1 MRTWLPISHLAL
13 TLIILAWN
21 IALAG
26 RISQVRK
33 APRAFAAITALAGFL
48 IAPALA
54 LSIAASSAIT
64 GRALVAVDWL
74 WPVTAVLFAIQ
85 AIYALARRLVNTFVG
100 LPIAVYN
107 IIIAAT
113 VVFRYLAS
121 RGVDLPEPALILLAA
136 QTDALTLVTGPGAM
150 TSPLFFNIPI
160 ISPAFPAARELTA
173 GFRVV
178 VAFAAAGWTTLIAVG
193 LPRGQVAVRSYAQ
206 YEGAHVQDR
215 PAGDFLLG
223 VKILPDLAR
232 PPSVRAIRSDFALLD
247 TLGVDAVNVVVVP
260 DAATG
265 TVLDSVARILEP
277 LRRTDSMLVIVSLG
291 YPGKLVPPL
300 RPLHLDEDARMR
312 AINQIVRRLRPDIL
326 VPAEDP
332 YGAGARAFG
341 LLPVQTWQSYL
352 TRASALSKR
361 LRPRTRIGVAASSF
375 GSRDSALYA
384 WAVKPGSPI
393 DVVGFSLVPSRRG
406 AETLDASMRAADRWI
421 QTERPRKEHWVFT
434 AGGLPLAHGERSQ
447 ERALTGVLAWATGRA
462 EIRGL
467 IANGA
472 GDYGS
477 IVGLRAPNGRLR
489 PAALAV
495 LRAQRSLQE
504 TATPA
509 GGVAALEAPSNTAS
523 TPTTQG
529 RPARAGAD
537 TTGRGAAQRR
547 ATARTPAPRRQ

>member
-1 MRTWLPISHLAL
+1 MRTWLPIAHLAL

-54 LSIAASSAIT
+54 LSVAASSAIT

-74 WPVTAVLFAIQ
+74 WPLTAVLFAIQ

-107 IIIAAT
+107 IIVAAT

-136 QTDALTLVTGPGAM
+136 QTDALTLVTGTGAL

-178 VAFAAAGWTTLIAVG
+178 VAFVAAGWTTLVAVG
-193 LPRGQVAVRSYAQ
+193 LPRGQSAIRSYDR
-206 YEGAHVQDR
+206 YEGARVQDR
-215 PAGDFLLG
+215 PAGDFLIG
-223 VKILPDLAR
+223 VKILPDMAR
-232 PPSVRAIRSDFALLD
+232 PPSVRAIRSDLALLD
-247 TLGVDAVNVVVVP
+247 TLGVDAISVVLVP
-260 DAATG
+260 DAATA

-277 LRRTDSMLVIVSLG
+277 LRRADSTLVLVSLG

-300 RPLHLDEDARMR
+300 RPLHLDVEERMR
-312 AINQIVRRLRPDIL
+312 AVNQIVRRLRPDIL
-326 VPAEDP
+326 IPAEDP
-332 YGAGARAFG
+332 YGAGVRAFG
-341 LLPVQTWQSYL
+341 YLPVETWEDYL
-352 TRASALSKR
+352 TRASRLSKR

-375 GSRDSALYA
+375 GSRDSLLYS

-434 AGGLPLAHGERSQ
+434 AGGLPLAHGEKSQ
-447 ERALTGVLAWATGRA
+447 ERALSGVLAWATGRA
-462 EIRGL
+462 EMRGL
-467 IANGA
+467 IVNGA
-472 GDYGS
+472 GDYGA
-477 IVGLRAPNGRLR
+477 IVGLRAPDGRLR

-509 GGVAALEAPSNTAS
+509 GGVAALEGPATEPAAPAIRADS
-523 TPTTQG
+523 
-529 RPARAGAD
+529 AR
-537 TTGRGAAQRR
+537 RGAAARR
-547 ATARTPAPRRQ
+547 TATPRPTTRRQ

>member
-1 MRTWLPISHLAL
+1 MRTWLPIAHLAL

-54 LSIAASSAIT
+54 LSVAASSAIT

-74 WPVTAVLFAIQ
+74 WPLTAVLFAIQ

-107 IIIAAT
+107 IIVAAT

-136 QTDALTLVTGPGAM
+136 QTDALTLVTGTGAL

-178 VAFAAAGWTTLIAVG
+178 VAFVAAGWTTLVAVG
-193 LPRGQVAVRSYAQ
+193 LPRGQSAIRSYDR
-206 YEGAHVQDR
+206 YEGARVQDR
-215 PAGDFLLG
+215 PAGDFLIG
-223 VKILPDLAR
+223 VKILPDMAR
-232 PPSVRAIRSDFALLD
+232 PPSVRAIRSDLALLD
-247 TLGVDAVNVVVVP
+247 TLGVDAINVVVVP
-260 DAATG
+260 QAATA

-277 LRRTDSMLVIVSLG
+277 LRRADSTLVLVSLG

-300 RPLHLDEDARMR
+300 RPLHLDVEERMR
-312 AINQIVRRLRPDIL
+312 AVNQIVRRLRPDIL
-326 VPAEDP
+326 IPAEDP
-332 YGAGARAFG
+332 YGAGVRAFG
-341 LLPVQTWQSYL
+341 YLPVETWEDYL
-352 TRASALSKR
+352 TRASRLSKR

-375 GSRDSALYA
+375 GSRDSLLYS

-434 AGGLPLAHGERSQ
+434 AGGLPLAHGEKSQ
-447 ERALTGVLAWATGRA
+447 ERALSGVLAWATGRA
-462 EIRGL
+462 EMRGL
-467 IANGA
+467 IVNGA
-472 GDYGS
+472 GDYGA
-477 IVGLRAPNGRLR
+477 IVGLRAPDGRLR

-509 GGVAALEAPSNTAS
+509 GGVAALEGPATEPAAPATRADS
-523 TPTTQG
+523 
-529 RPARAGAD
+529 AR
-537 TTGRGAAQRR
+537 RGAAARR
-547 ATARTPAPRRQ
+547 TATPRPTTRRQ

>member
-1 MRTWLPISHLAL
+1 MGTWLPIAHLAL
-13 TLIILAWN
+13 TIIILAWD

-74 WPVTAVLFAIQ
+74 WPLTAVLFAIQ
-85 AIYALARRLVNTFVG
+85 AVYALTRRLVNTFVG
-100 LPIAVYN
+100 LPIAVYDL
-107 IIIAAT
+107 IVGAT

-121 RGVDLPEPALILLAA
+121 RGVELPEPALVLLAA
-136 QTDALTLVTGPGAM
+136 QTDALTLVTGTSAL

-178 VAFAAAGWTTLIAVG
+178 VAFIAAGWTTLVAVG
-193 LPRGQVAVRSYAQ
+193 LPRGQVAIHSYER
-206 YEGAHVQDR
+206 YEGVRLPER

-223 VKILPDLAR
+223 VKILPDFAR
-232 PPSVRAIRSDFALLD
+232 PPSVRAIRSDLALLD
-247 TLGVDAVNVVVVP
+247 TLDVDAVNIVVVAEEV
-260 DAATG
+260 TG
-265 TVLDSVARILEP
+265 TALDSVARVLEP
-277 LRRTDSMLVIVSLG
+277 LRRADSTLLIVTLG
-291 YPGKLVPPL
+291 YPGKLLPLL
-300 RPLHLDEDARMR
+300 RPLEFDVDARLR
-312 AINQIVRRLRPDIL
+312 AVNQVVRRLRPDIL
-326 VPAEDP
+326 IPAEDP

-341 LLPVQTWQSYL
+341 LLPVETWQDFL
-352 TRASALSKR
+352 RRADSLSKR

-375 GSRDSALYA
+375 GTRDSLLYS

-393 DVVGFSLVPSRRG
+393 DVVGFSLFPSRRG

-421 QTERPRKEHWVFT
+421 QTERPRKPHWVFNV
-434 AGGLPLAHGERSQ
+434 GGLPLAHGEKSQ
-447 ERALTGVLAWATGRA
+447 ERAISGVIAWATRRG
-462 EIRGL
+462 EIRGV

-495 LRAQRSLQE
+495 LRAKQGLEE
-504 TATPA
+504 TAAPPGGLTALATPSPTSPPPA
-509 GGVAALEAPSNTAS
+509 QRDTARRGA
-523 TPTTQG
+523 TT
-529 RPARAGAD
+529 RR
-537 TTGRGAAQRR
+537 TGRGTR
-547 ATARTPAPRRQ
+547 

>member
-1 MRTWLPISHLAL
+1 MRTWLPIAHLAL

-54 LSIAASSAIT
+54 LSVAASSAIT

-74 WPVTAVLFAIQ
+74 WPLTAVLFAIQ

-107 IIIAAT
+107 IIVAST

-136 QTDALTLVTGPGAM
+136 QTDALTLVTGTGAL

-173 GFRVV
+173 GFRVI
-178 VAFAAAGWTTLIAVG
+178 VAFVAAGWTTLVAVG
-193 LPRGQVAVRSYAQ
+193 LPRGQVAIRTYNR
-206 YEGAHVQDR
+206 YDGARVQDR
-215 PAGDFLLG
+215 PAGDFLIG

-232 PPSVRAIRSDFALLD
+232 PPSVRAIRSDLALLD
-247 TLGVDAVNVVVVP
+247 TLGVDAINVVIVP
-260 DAATG
+260 GAATA

-277 LRRTDSMLVIVSLG
+277 LRRADSTIVLVSLG

-300 RPLHLDEDARMR
+300 RPLHLDVEERMR
-312 AINQIVRRLRPDIL
+312 AVNQIVRRLRPDIL
-326 VPAEDP
+326 IPAEDP
-332 YGAGARAFG
+332 YGAGMRAFG
-341 LLPVQTWQSYL
+341 YLPVETWQDYL
-352 TRASALSKR
+352 TRASRLSKR

-375 GSRDSALYA
+375 GSRDSLLYS

-434 AGGLPLAHGERSQ
+434 AGGLPLAHGEKSQ
-447 ERALTGVLAWATGRA
+447 ERALSGVLAWATGRA
-462 EIRGL
+462 EMRGL
-467 IANGA
+467 IVNGA
-472 GDYGS
+472 GDYGA
-477 IVGLRAPNGRLR
+477 IVGLRAPDGRLR

-509 GGVAALEAPSNTAS
+509 GGVAALEGPATEPAAPA
-523 TPTTQG
+523 
-529 RPARAGAD
+529 ARADSAR
-537 TTGRGAAQRR
+537 RGAAARR
-547 ATARTPAPRRQ
+547 TATPRPPTRRQ

>member
-1 MRTWLPISHLAL
+1 MRTWLPIAHLAL
-13 TLIILAWN
+13 TLVILAWD

-64 GRALVAVDWL
+64 GRALAAVDWL
-74 WPVTAVLFAIQ
+74 WPLTALLFAIQ
-85 AIYALARRLVNTFVG
+85 AIYALTRRLVNTFVG
-100 LPIAVYN
+100 LPIAVYD
-107 IIIAAT
+107 IIVAAT
-113 VVFRYLAS
+113 VLFRYLAS
-121 RGVDLPEPALILLAA
+121 RGVDLPEPALVLLAA
-136 QTDALTLVTGPGAM
+136 QTDALTLVTGTGAL

-178 VAFAAAGWTTLIAVG
+178 VAFVAAGWTTLVAVA
-193 LPRGQVAVRSYAQ
+193 LPRGQVAVRTYDR
-206 YEGAHVQDR
+206 YEGATVQDR
-215 PAGDFLLG
+215 PGGDFLLG

-232 PPSVRAIRSDFALLD
+232 PPSVRAIRSDLALLD
-247 TLGVDAVNVVVVP
+247 TLDVDAINVVVVP
-260 DAATG
+260 EAATG
-265 TVLDSVARILEP
+265 MVLDSVARIVEP
-277 LRRTDSMLVIVSLG
+277 LRRADSTLLIVSLG
-291 YPGKLVPPL
+291 YPGKLIPPL
-300 RPLHLDEDARMR
+300 RPLHLDVDMR
-312 AINQIVRRLRPDIL
+312 LRAVNQIVRRLRPDIL
-326 VPAEDP
+326 IPAEDP

-341 LLPVQTWQSYL
+341 LLPVETWQEYL
-352 TRASALSKR
+352 TRASRLSKR

-375 GSRDSALYA
+375 GSRDSVLYS

-393 DVVGFSLVPSRRG
+393 DIVGFSLVPSRRG

-434 AGGLPLAHGERSQ
+434 AGGLPLAHGEKSQ
-447 ERALTGVLAWATGRA
+447 ERALSGVLAWATGRA

-477 IVGLRAPNGRLR
+477 IVGLRAPSGRLR
-489 PAALAV
+489 PAALAM

-504 TATPA
+504 TAAPA
-509 GGVAALEAPSNTAS
+509 GGVAEAAGPVDNAPTA
-523 TPTTQG
+523 QG
-529 RPARAGAD
+529 QPGRTAAD
-537 TTGRGAAQRR
+537 TGRREGTRRTTAARR
-547 ATARTPAPRRQ
+547 GAPRR

>member
-1 MRTWLPISHLAL
+1 MRTWLPIAHLAL

-54 LSIAASSAIT
+54 LAIASSSAIT
-64 GRALVAVDWL
+64 GRALIAVDWL

-107 IIIAAT
+107 LVIGAT
-113 VVFRYLAS
+113 VVLRYLAS
-121 RGVDLPEPALILLAA
+121 RGVDLPEPGLVLLAA
-136 QTDALTLVTGPGAM
+136 QTDALTLVTGTAAL
-150 TSPLFFNIPI
+150 TSPLFFNIPV

-178 VAFAAAGWTTLIAVG
+178 VAFIAAGWTTLVAVG
-193 LPRGQVAVRSYAQ
+193 LPRGQVAIRTYDR
-206 YEGAHVQDR
+206 YEGARVQDR
-215 PAGDFLLG
+215 PAGDFLIG

-232 PPSVRAIRSDFALLD
+232 PPSVRAIRSDLALLD
-247 TLGVDAVNVVVVP
+247 TLGVDAINVVVVP
-260 DAATG
+260 DAATA

-277 LRRTDSMLVIVSLG
+277 LRRADSTLVLVSLG
-291 YPGKLVPPL
+291 YSGKLVPPL
-300 RPLHLDEDARMR
+300 RSLHLDVEERMR
-312 AINQIVRRLRPDIL
+312 AVNQIVRRLRPDIL
-326 VPAEDP
+326 IPAEDP
-332 YGAGARAFG
+332 YGAGMRAFG
-341 LLPVQTWQSYL
+341 YLPVETWQDYL
-352 TRASALSKR
+352 TRASRLSKR

-375 GSRDSALYA
+375 GTRDSLLYA
-384 WAVKPGSPI
+384 SAVKPGAPI
-393 DVVGFSLVPSRRG
+393 DVVGFSLFPSRRG

-421 QTERPRKEHWVFT
+421 QTERPRKEHWVFS
-434 AGGLPLAHGERSQ
+434 AGGLPLAHGEQSQ
-447 ERALTGVLAWATGRA
+447 ERALAGVLAWATRRA

-495 LRAQRSLQE
+495 LNAQRALE
-504 TATPA
+504 EAAAPA
-509 GGVAALEAPSNTAS
+509 GGVAQLPGPADNNAPR
-523 TPTTQG
+523 TQG
-529 RPARAGAD
+529 QAARPAAD
-537 TTGRGAAQRR
+537 T
-547 ATARTPAPRRQ
+547 AR

>member
-1 MRTWLPISHLAL
+1 MRTWLPIAHLAL
-13 TLIILAWN
+13 TLGILAWN

-64 GRALVAVDWL
+64 GRALAAVDWL
-74 WPVTAVLFAIQ
+74 WPLTAVLFAVQ
-85 AIYALARRLVNTFVG
+85 AVYALARRLVNTFVG
-100 LPIAVYN
+100 LPIAVYDL
-107 IIIAAT
+107 IIAAT
-113 VVFRYLAS
+113 VLFRYLAS
-121 RGVDLPEPALILLAA
+121 RGVQLPEPALVLLAA
-136 QTDALTLVTGPGAM
+136 QTDALTLVTGTAAL

-178 VAFAAAGWTTLIAVG
+178 VAFIAAGWTTLVAVG
-193 LPRGQVAVRSYAQ
+193 LPRGQVAIRTYDR
-206 YEGAHVQDR
+206 YEGAQIHDR

-232 PPSVRAIRSDFALLD
+232 PPSVRAIRSDLALLD
-247 TLGVDAVNVVVVP
+247 TLDVDAINIVVVP
-260 DAATG
+260 EAATG
-265 TVLDSVARILEP
+265 LVLDSVARVLEP
-277 LRRTDSMLVIVSLG
+277 LRRDSTLLIVSLG
-291 YPGKLVPPL
+291 YTGKLVPPL
-300 RPLHLDEDARMR
+300 RPLQLDVDARLR
-312 AINQIVRRLRPDIL
+312 AVNQVVRRLRPDIL

-341 LLPVQTWQSYL
+341 LLPVETWEDYL
-352 TRASALSKR
+352 TRASRMSKR

-375 GSRDSALYA
+375 GTRDSLLYA

-434 AGGLPLAHGERSQ
+434 AGGLPLAHGEQSQ
-447 ERALTGVLAWATGRA
+447 ERALSGVLAWATGRA

-477 IVGLRAPNGRLR
+477 IVGLRAPTGRLR

-495 LRAQRSLQE
+495 LRAQRSLE
-504 TATPA
+504 EAAAPA
-509 GGVAALEAPSNTAS
+509 GGVTALANPTGSGSAPA
-523 TPTTQG
+523 TTQG
-529 RPARAGAD
+529 QARDTARGRRPTPASS
-537 TTGRGAAQRR
+537 RR
-547 ATARTPAPRRQ
+547 ATPRPPARRQ

>member
-1 MRTWLPISHLAL
+1 MRTWLPIAHLVL

-74 WPVTAVLFAIQ
+74 WPVTAILFAIQ
-85 AIYALARRLVNTFVG
+85 AVYALARRLVNTFVG
-100 LPIAVYN
+100 LPIAVYDLV
-107 IIIAAT
+107 IAAT
-113 VVFRYLAS
+113 VMFRYLAS
-121 RGVDLPEPALILLAA
+121 RGVPLPEPALVLLAA
-136 QTDALTLVTGPGAM
+136 QTDALTLVTGTAAL

-178 VAFAAAGWTTLIAVG
+178 VAFIAAGWTTLVAVG
-193 LPRGQVAVRSYAQ
+193 LPRGQVAIRTYDR
-206 YEGAHVQDR
+206 YEGAQLRDR

-223 VKILPDLAR
+223 IKILPDLAR
-232 PPSVRAIRSDFALLD
+232 PPSVRAIRSDLALLD
-247 TLGVDAVNVVVVP
+247 TLDVDAISVVIVP
-260 DAATG
+260 EAATG

-277 LRRTDSMLVIVSLG
+277 LRRDSTLVIVALG
-291 YPGKLVPPL
+291 YPGKLIPPL
-300 RPLHLDEDARMR
+300 RPLQLDVEARLR
-312 AINQIVRRLRPDIL
+312 AVNQVVRRLRPDIL

-341 LLPVQTWQSYL
+341 LLPVETWQDYL
-352 TRASALSKR
+352 RRADSLSNR

-375 GSRDSALYA
+375 GTRDSLLYA

-434 AGGLPLAHGERSQ
+434 AGGLPLAHGEQSQ
-447 ERALTGVLAWATGRA
+447 ERALSGVVAWATGRA

-489 PAALAV
+489 PAAFA
-495 LRAQRSLQE
+495 
-504 TATPA
+504 
-509 GGVAALEAPSNTAS
+509 
-523 TPTTQG
+523 
-529 RPARAGAD
+529 
-537 TTGRGAAQRR
+537 
-547 ATARTPAPRRQ
+547 

>member
-1 MRTWLPISHLAL
+1 MRTWLPIAHLAL
-13 TLIILAWN
+13 TLIILVWN

-54 LSIAASSAIT
+54 LSVAASSAIT
-64 GRALVAVDWL
+64 GRALIAVDWL
-74 WPVTAVLFAIQ
+74 WPLTAVLFAVQ
-85 AIYALARRLVNTFVG
+85 SIYALTRRLVNTFVG

-107 IIIAAT
+107 LIIAVT
-113 VVFRYLAS
+113 VIFRYLAS
-121 RGVDLPEPALILLAA
+121 RGLDLPEPALVLLAA
-136 QTDALTLVTGPGAM
+136 QTDALTLVTGTAAL

-178 VAFAAAGWTTLIAVG
+178 VAFVAAGWTTLMAVG
-193 LPRGQVAVRSYAQ
+193 IPLGQIAIDTYRT
-206 YEGAHVQDR
+206 YEGVQFTDR
-215 PAGDFLLG
+215 PSGDFMVG

-232 PPSVRAIRSDFALLD
+232 PPSVRAIRSDFALID

-265 TVLDSVARILEP
+265 TVLDSVARVLEP
-277 LRRTDSMLVIVSLG
+277 LRRADSTLVIVTLG

-300 RPLHLDEDARMR
+300 RPLQLDVEARLR
-312 AINQIVRRLRPDIL
+312 AVNQVVRRLRPDIL

-341 LLPVQTWQSYL
+341 LLPVETWQDYL
-352 TRASALSKR
+352 TQASRLAKR

-375 GSRDSALYA
+375 GTRDSLLYS

-393 DVVGFSLVPSRRG
+393 DVPGFSLTPSRRG

-434 AGGLPLAHGERSQ
+434 AGGLPLAHGEKSQ
-447 ERALTGVLAWATGRA
+447 ERALAGVLAWATGRG

-495 LRAQRSLQE
+495 LRAKRQLDESE
-504 TATPA
+504 AA
-509 GGVAALEAPSNTAS
+509 GGGTAL
-523 TPTTQG
+523 
-529 RPARAGAD
+529 AGAASAPPPPPD
-537 TTGRGAAQRR
+537 TARRPRGTTGTRR
-547 ATARTPAPRRQ
+547 R

>member
-1 MRTWLPISHLAL
+1 MRTWLPIAHLAL

-107 IIIAAT
+107 LVIGAT
-113 VVFRYLAS
+113 VVLRYVAS
-121 RGVDLPEPALILLAA
+121 RGTNLPEPALILLAA
-136 QTDALTLVTGPGAM
+136 QTDALTLVTGTAAL
-150 TSPLFFNIPI
+150 TSPFFFNIPI

-178 VAFAAAGWTTLIAVG
+178 VAFIAAGWTTLVAVG
-193 LPRGQVAVRSYAQ
+193 LPRGQVAIRTYDR
-206 YEGAHVQDR
+206 YEGARVQDR
-215 PAGDFLLG
+215 PAGDFLIG

-232 PPSVRAIRSDFALLD
+232 PPSVRAIRSDLALLD
-247 TLGVDAVNVVVVP
+247 TLGVDAINVVVVP
-260 DAATG
+260 DAATA

-277 LRRTDSMLVIVSLG
+277 LRRADSTLVLVSLG
-291 YPGKLVPPL
+291 YSGKLVPPL
-300 RPLHLDEDARMR
+300 RSLHLDVEERMR
-312 AINQIVRRLRPDIL
+312 AVNQIVRRLRPDIL
-326 VPAEDP
+326 IPAEDP
-332 YGAGARAFG
+332 YGAGMRAFG
-341 LLPVQTWQSYL
+341 YLPVETWQDYL
-352 TRASALSKR
+352 TRASRLSKR

-375 GSRDSALYA
+375 GSRDSVLYS
-384 WAVKPGSPI
+384 WAVKAGSPV

-434 AGGLPLAHGERSQ
+434 AGGLPLAHGEKSQ
-447 ERALTGVLAWATGRA
+447 ERALAGVLAWATGRG

-495 LRAQRSLQE
+495 LRAKRQLDE
-504 TATPA
+504 
-509 GGVAALEAPSNTAS
+509 AAA
-523 TPTTQG
+523 
-529 RPARAGAD
+529 AGAGTSLAGAASAPPLPPPD
-537 TTGRGAAQRR
+537 TVARRRGAQR
-547 ATARTPAPRRQ
+547 ARRR

>member
-1 MRTWLPISHLAL
+1 MRTWLPIAHLAL

-54 LSIAASSAIT
+54 LSVAASSAIT

-74 WPVTAVLFAIQ
+74 WPLTAVLFAIQ
-85 AIYALARRLVNTFVG
+85 AIYALTRRLVNTFVG
-100 LPIAVYN
+100 LPIAVYD
-107 IIIAAT
+107 IIVAAT

-136 QTDALTLVTGPGAM
+136 QTDALTLVTGTGAL

-178 VAFAAAGWTTLIAVG
+178 VAFVAAGWTTLVAVG
-193 LPRGQVAVRSYAQ
+193 LPRGQVAIRTYDR
-206 YEGAHVQDR
+206 YEGARVQDR
-215 PAGDFLLG
+215 PAGDFLIG

-232 PPSVRAIRSDFALLD
+232 PPSVRAIRSDLSLLD
-247 TLGVDAVNVVVVP
+247 TLGVDAINVVVVP
-260 DAATG
+260 DAATA

-277 LRRTDSMLVIVSLG
+277 LRRADSALVIVSIG
-291 YPGKLVPPL
+291 YPGKLFPPL
-300 RPLHLDEDARMR
+300 RPLRLDVEERMR
-312 AINQIVRRLRPDIL
+312 AVNQIVRRLRPDIL

-332 YGAGARAFG
+332 YGAGVRAFG
-341 LLPVQTWQSYL
+341 YLPVETWQDYL
-352 TRASALSKR
+352 TRASRLSKR

-375 GSRDSALYA
+375 GSRDSLLYS
-384 WAVKPGSPI
+384 WAVQPGSPI

-421 QTERPRKEHWVFT
+421 QTERPRKEHWVFA
-434 AGGLPLAHGERSQ
+434 AGGLPLAHGEKSQ
-447 ERALTGVLAWATGRA
+447 ERALSGVLAWATGRA

-472 GDYGS
+472 GDYGA

-509 GGVAALEAPSNTAS
+509 GGVAALEGPATEPA
-523 TPTTQG
+523 TPAT
-529 RPARAGAD
+529 RADSAR
-537 TTGRGAAQRR
+537 RGAATRR
-547 ATARTPAPRRQ
+547 TATPRTATPRTPTRRQ

>member
-1 MRTWLPISHLAL
+1 MRTWLPIAHLAL
-13 TLIILAWN
+13 TLIILAWD

-64 GRALVAVDWL
+64 GRALIAVDWL
-74 WPVTAVLFAIQ
+74 WPLTAVLFAIQ

-107 IIIAAT
+107 IIVAAT
-113 VVFRYLAS
+113 VVLRYLAS
-121 RGVDLPEPALILLAA
+121 RGVDLPETTLILLAA
-136 QTDALTLVTGPGAM
+136 QTDALTLVTGTGAL

-178 VAFAAAGWTTLIAVG
+178 VAFVAAGWTTLIAVG
-193 LPRGQVAVRSYAQ
+193 LPRGQIAIRTYDR
-206 YEGAHVQDR
+206 YDGARVQDR
-215 PAGDFLLG
+215 PAGDFLIG

-232 PPSVRAIRSDFALLD
+232 PPSVRAIRSDLALLD
-247 TLGVDAVNVVVVP
+247 TLGADAISVVIVP
-260 DAATG
+260 EAATG

-277 LRRTDSMLVIVSLG
+277 LRRADSTLVIISLG

-300 RPLHLDEDARMR
+300 RPLHLDVEDRMD
-312 AINQIVRRLRPDIL
+312 AIDQIVRRLRPDIL

-332 YGAGARAFG
+332 YGAGVRAFG
-341 LLPVQTWQSYL
+341 YLAVETWQDYL
-352 TRASALSKR
+352 TRASRLSKR

-375 GSRDSALYA
+375 GTRDSVLYS

-393 DVVGFSLVPSRRG
+393 DVVGFSLSPARRG
-406 AETLDASMRAADRWI
+406 AEQLDASMRAADRWI
-421 QTERPRKEHWVFT
+421 QTERPRKPHWVFS
-434 AGGLPLAHGERSQ
+434 AGGLPLAHGEKSQ
-447 ERALTGVLAWATGRA
+447 ERALAGVLSWATGRA

-472 GDYGS
+472 GDYGA

-509 GGVAALEAPSNTAS
+509 GGVAALEGPATEPAAPST
-523 TPTTQG
+523 
-529 RPARAGAD
+529 RAD
-537 TTGRGAAQRR
+537 TARRGAATRR
-547 ATARTPAPRRQ
+547 TATPRPATRRQ

>member
-1 MRTWLPISHLAL
+1 MRTWLPIAHLAL
-13 TLIILAWN
+13 TLVILAWN

-54 LSIAASSAIT
+54 LAIASSSAIT

-74 WPVTAVLFAIQ
+74 WPLTAVLFAVQ

-107 IIIAAT
+107 LVVGAT
-113 VVFRYLAS
+113 VVLRYLAS
-121 RGVDLPEPALILLAA
+121 RGVGLPEPALVLLAA
-136 QTDALTLVTGPGAM
+136 QTDALTLVTGTAAL

-178 VAFAAAGWTTLIAVG
+178 VAFLAAAWTTLLAVG
-193 LPRGQVAVRSYAQ
+193 LPRGQIAVPAYAK
-206 YEGAHVQDR
+206 YENAPIADR

-232 PPSVRAIRSDFALLD
+232 PPSVRAIRSDLALID
-247 TLGVDAVNVVVVP
+247 TLGVDAVSIVVVP
-260 DAATG
+260 EGAIGA
-265 TVLDSVARILEP
+265 VLDSVARVVEP
-277 LRRTDSMLVIVSLG
+277 LRRTDSTLLIVALG
-291 YPGKLVPPL
+291 YPGKLIPPL
-300 RPLHLDEDARMR
+300 RPLQLDVDARLR
-312 AINQIVRRLRPDIL
+312 AVNQVVRRLRPDIL

-341 LLPVQTWQSYL
+341 LLPVETWQNYL
-352 TRASALSKR
+352 TRASQLSKR
-361 LRPRTRIGVAASSF
+361 LRPRTRVGVAASSF
-375 GSRDSALYA
+375 GTRDSLLYA

-393 DVVGFSLVPSRRG
+393 DIVGFSLAPSRRG
-406 AETLDASMRAADRWI
+406 AETLDAAMRAADRWI
-421 QTERPRKEHWVFT
+421 QTERPRKEHWVFS
-434 AGGLPLAHGERSQ
+434 AGGLPLAHGEESQ
-447 ERALTGVLAWATGRA
+447 ERALTGIMSWATSRGV
-462 EIRGL
+462 IRGL
-467 IANGA
+467 IVNGA
-472 GDYGS
+472 GDYGA

-495 LRAQRSLQE
+495 LRAKRGLE
-504 TATPA
+504 EAAAPGGGVTALAGPTGGGATP
-509 GGVAALEAPSNTAS
+509 VENAPSGSPGRTPADTA
-523 TPTTQG
+523 PRG
-529 RPARAGAD
+529 R
-537 TTGRGAAQRR
+537 TTGRQPRTRR
-547 ATARTPAPRRQ
+547 

>member
-1 MRTWLPISHLAL
+1 MRTWLPIAHLAL

-48 IAPALA
+48 VAPALA

-64 GRALVAVDWL
+64 GRALAAVDWL
-74 WPVTAVLFAIQ
+74 WPLTAVLFAVQ

-100 LPIAVYN
+100 LPIAVYD
-107 IIIAAT
+107 IVVAVT
-113 VVFRYLAS
+113 VVLRYLAS
-121 RGVDLPEPALILLAA
+121 RGFTPPEPALVLLAA
-136 QTDALTLVTGPGAM
+136 QTDALTLVTGTAAL

-178 VAFAAAGWTTLIAVG
+178 VAFIAAGWTTLVAVG
-193 LPRGQVAVRSYAQ
+193 LPRGQVAIRTYDR
-206 YEGAHVQDR
+206 YEGARLEDR

-232 PPSVRAIRSDFALLD
+232 PPSVRAIRSDIALID
-247 TLGVDAVNVVVVP
+247 TLGVDAVSVVIVP
-260 DAATG
+260 EAATG
-265 TVLDSVARILEP
+265 EVLDSVARIVEP
-277 LRRTDSMLVIVSLG
+277 LRRADSTMLIVALG
-291 YPGKLVPPL
+291 YPGKLIPPL
-300 RPLHLDEDARMR
+300 RPLHLDVEARLR
-312 AINQIVRRLRPDIL
+312 AVNQVVRRLRPDIL
-326 VPAEDP
+326 IPAEEP

-341 LLPVQTWQSYL
+341 LLPVETWQDYL
-352 TRASALSKR
+352 TRAASLSKR
-361 LRPRTRIGVAASSF
+361 LRPRTLIGVAASSF
-375 GSRDSALYA
+375 GTRDSLLYS
-384 WAVKPGSPI
+384 WAVKPSSPI
-393 DVVGFSLVPSRRG
+393 DVVGFSLFPTRRG

-421 QTERPRKEHWVFT
+421 QTERPRKPHWVFN
-434 AGGLPLAHGERSQ
+434 AGGLPLAHGEQSQ
-447 ERALTGVLAWATGRA
+447 ERAISGVLAWATGRA
-462 EIRGL
+462 EIHGL

-489 PAALAV
+489 PAAFAL

-504 TATPA
+504 AAAPA
-509 GGVAALEAPSNTAS
+509 GGVAAL
-523 TPTTQG
+523 
-529 RPARAGAD
+529 AG
-537 TTGRGAAQRR
+537 
-547 ATARTPAPRRQ
+547 

>member
-1 MRTWLPISHLAL
+1 MRTWLPIAHLAL

-33 APRAFAAITALAGFL
+33 APRAFAAVTALAGFL

-64 GRALVAVDWL
+64 GRTLVAVDWL
-74 WPVTAVLFAIQ
+74 WPLTAMLFAVQ
-85 AIYALARRLVNTFVG
+85 AVYALTRRLVNTFVG
-100 LPIAVYN
+100 LPIAVYDL
-107 IIIAAT
+107 IVAAT
-113 VVFRYLAS
+113 VLFRYLAS
-121 RGVDLPEPALILLAA
+121 RSIELPEPALVLLAA
-136 QTDALTLVTGPGAM
+136 QTDALTLVTGTAAL

-178 VAFAAAGWTTLIAVG
+178 VAFIAAGWTTLVAVG
-193 LPRGQVAVRSYAQ
+193 LPRGQVAIRTYAR
-206 YEGAHVQDR
+206 YEDARLQER
-215 PAGDFLLG
+215 PAGDFLVGL
-223 VKILPDLAR
+223 KILPDLAR
-232 PPSVRAIRSDFALLD
+232 PPSVRAIRSDLALLD
-247 TLGVDAVNVVVVP
+247 TLRADAINIVVVP

-265 TVLDSVARILEP
+265 AVLDSVARIVEP
-277 LRRTDSMLVIVSLG
+277 LRRADSTLLIVSLG
-291 YPGKLVPPL
+291 YPGKLIPPL
-300 RPLHLDEDARMR
+300 RPLQLDVDARLR
-312 AINQIVRRLRPDIL
+312 AVNQVVRRLRPDIL
-326 VPAEDP
+326 IPAEDP

-341 LLPVQTWQSYL
+341 LLPVQTWQEYL
-352 TRASALSKR
+352 TRAARLSKR
-361 LRPRTRIGVAASSF
+361 LRPRTLIGVAASSF
-375 GSRDSALYA
+375 GTRDSLLYA

-393 DVVGFSLVPSRRG
+393 DVAGFSLFPSRRG

-421 QTERPRKEHWVFT
+421 QTERPRKAHWVFN
-434 AGGLPLAHGERSQ
+434 AGGLPLAHGEQSQ
-447 ERALTGVLAWATGRA
+447 ERAILGVLAWATGRA

-495 LRAQRSLQE
+495 LRAKRGLEE
-504 TATPA
+504 TAAPA
-509 GGVAALEAPSNTAS
+509 GGVTALAGPSGNAGPRTQGDTARGRRPTAAPSRRT
-523 TPTTQG
+523 TP
-529 RPARAGAD
+529 
-537 TTGRGAAQRR
+537 QR
-547 ATARTPAPRRQ
+547 PRRRP